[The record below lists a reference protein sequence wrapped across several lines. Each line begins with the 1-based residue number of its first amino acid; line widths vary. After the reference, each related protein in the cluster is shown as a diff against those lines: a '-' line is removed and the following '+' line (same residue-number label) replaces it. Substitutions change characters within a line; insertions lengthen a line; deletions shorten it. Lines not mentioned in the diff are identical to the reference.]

1 MVFSRWQNL
10 NPRRRAIQAQ
20 ILNNPYYRFQSAEEI
35 TIAAELGIRIDV
47 NQASIDDWLRLPG
60 ISIHQARTLVELVG
74 NGVQFLSLEDL
85 AAALGVPVRPLRFL
99 APVLDFCYYE
109 VDSFLSPQRVN
120 PNAASRNELAQ
131 IPILE
136 REMIEVIIQERE
148 AKGNYRNLAD
158 FQRRLALDSKLVT
171 QLMYY
176 LQF

>member
-1 MVFSRWQNL
+1 MTFSRWQNL

-35 TIAAELGIRIDV
+35 GIAAELGIKIDV

-85 AAALGVPVRPLRFL
+85 SAALSVPVGRLKGL
-99 APVLDFCYYE
+99 APVLYFCYYE
-109 VDSFLSPQRVN
+109 TDSFLSPQRFN

-131 IPILE
+131 IPLLDLALVE
-136 REMIEVIIQERE
+136 AIIQERE
-148 AKGNYRNLAD
+148 TKGNYRNLAD
-158 FQRRLALDSKLVT
+158 LQRRLALDGKLFT
-171 QLMYY
+171 QLMHY
-176 LQF
+176 LQL